1 MSKIFIK
8 ELNLISFGK
17 FQNKSIKLNPNFNL
31 IYGDNESGKST
42 ISDFIEGVFYGEER
56 LKRDLMKVPEKRI
69 EYVLNE
75 VNSFRFLEQDDDIV
89 LVSLKVL

>member
-1 MSKIFIK
+1 
-8 ELNLISFGK
+8 
-17 FQNKSIKLNPNFNL
+17 
-31 IYGDNESGKST
+31 
-42 ISDFIEGVFYGEER
+42 
-56 LKRDLMKVPEKRI
+56 MKVPENRI